1 MITFGTDPEFFATY
15 KKNGK
20 EYLYPPVAFELEQE
34 VTPIRIIK
42 GENFDH
48 PVYVEID
55 LNDKEQ
61 IVLMAD
67 GAAFEITVPPVNK
80 NEPDKLFKY
89 VMEGYKLGEEFFETF
104 GFSSSFKP
112 TIDFDLSKFGPAN
125 KEDNYW
131 QACIF
136 GCDPDFSAYDD
147 KFKSSTFEVVDY
159 PFRHAGGHL
168 HVGVKEKELFQ
179 MILDFPKPIIQMM
192 DLLVGNFSLVNSPY
206 LEEEKKRMI
215 YYGEAGK
222 YRPTEYGF
230 EYRSPSVSWTTKEEF
245 YPTIFE
251 LSEIALKL
259 FENPNLGKKALEKVP
274 AFLHAYDKQDLG
286 VLSEIR
292 EDIIKLV

>member
-1 MITFGTDPEFFATY
+1 MITFGCDPEFFASY
-15 KKNGK
+15 KKKGK
-20 EYLYPPVAFELEQE
+20 EYLYPPVAFELEHGII
-34 VTPIRIIK
+34 PIRIIK

-48 PVYVEID
+48 PVYIEE
-55 LNDKEQ
+55 NE

-67 GAAFEITVPPVNK
+67 GAAFEITVPPVK
-80 NEPDKLFKY
+80 RNEPDKLFKH
-89 VMEGYKLGEEFFETF
+89 VVEGYSFGENLFRKF
-104 GFSSSFKP
+104 GFIPNYKP
-112 TIDFDLSKFGPAN
+112 TINFDLVKFGPTN

-147 KFKSSTFEVVDY
+147 QFKSSTFEVADY

-168 HVGVKEKELFQ
+168 HIGLDNKELFQ
-179 MILDFPKPIIQMM
+179 MILDFPKPMIQIM
-192 DLLVGNFSLVNSPY
+192 DLLVGNFTLVNSPH

-245 YPTIFE
+245 YPYVFE

-259 FENPNLGKKALEKVP
+259 FENPNLGKKALEKIP
-274 AFLHAYDKQDLG
+274 DFLVAYNDQNIDT
-286 VLSEIR
+286 LSEIR